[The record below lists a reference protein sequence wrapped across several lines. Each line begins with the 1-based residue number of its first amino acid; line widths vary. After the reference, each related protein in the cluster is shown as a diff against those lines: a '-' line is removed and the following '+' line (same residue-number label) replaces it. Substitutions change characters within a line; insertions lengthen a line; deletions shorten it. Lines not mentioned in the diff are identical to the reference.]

1 VCWEESAQ
9 GCGLIGLTSRIR
21 CLRNDSGM
29 EGDWEQHADRLAAA
43 SLAAGD
49 ATGWFEELYAA
60 GRAGSVAMPWSREQ
74 PHPLLADWTRE
85 RRPDGTGLRAV
96 VVGCGLGADAEH
108 VAALGY
114 DTVAFDVSST
124 GVDLARDWHP
134 GTAVRY
140 VVADLLALP
149 PAWVGAFDLVVEV
162 YTVQAL
168 PEPPRRRAIGEV
180 GRLVAPGGT
189 LVVVA
194 ASRGAADPVP
204 DGPPWPLTRDEVEA
218 FAAGGLT
225 TVRIDH
231 VPDRDDPAFARWL
244 AEYRRR

>member
-1 VCWEESAQ
+1 VQE
-9 GCGLIGLTSRIR
+9 
-21 CLRNDSGM
+21 
-29 EGDWEQHADRLAAA
+29 DWEQHAERLAEQ

-49 ATGWFEELYAA
+49 ATGWFEQLYAA
-60 GRAGSVAMPWSREQ
+60 GRAGSVAMPWSREH
-74 PHPLLADWTRE
+74 PHPLLAAWTRE
-85 RRPDGTGLRAV
+85 RALDGSGLRAV

-124 GVDLARDWHP
+124 GVDLARSRHP

-140 VVADLLALP
+140 VVADLLPLP
-149 PAWVGAFDLVVEV
+149 PDWSAAFDLVVEV

-168 PEPPRRRAIGEV
+168 PDPLRRRAIGEAA
-180 GRLVAPGGT
+180 GLVAPGGT

-194 ASRGAADPVP
+194 AARGEADPAP

-218 FAAGGLT
+218 FAADRLT
-225 TVRIDH
+225 PVRIDRI
-231 VPDRDDPAFARWL
+231 PDQDDPAFRQWL
-244 AEYRRR
+244 AEFQA

>member
-1 VCWEESAQ
+1 VQE
-9 GCGLIGLTSRIR
+9 
-21 CLRNDSGM
+21 
-29 EGDWEQHADRLAAA
+29 DWEQHAGRLAER

-49 ATGWFEELYAA
+49 ATGWFEQLYAA
-60 GRAGSVAMPWSREQ
+60 GHAGSVAMPWSREH
-74 PHPLLADWTRE
+74 PHPLLATWTRE
-85 RRPDGTGLRAV
+85 RALDGTGLRAV

-124 GVDLARDWHP
+124 GIDLARSRHP

-149 PAWVGAFDLVVEV
+149 VDWNAAFDLVVEV

-168 PEPPRRRAIGEV
+168 PDPPRRRAISDVAGLV
-180 GRLVAPGGT
+180 GPGGT

-194 ASRGAADPVP
+194 AARDDADPAP
-204 DGPPWPLTRDEVEA
+204 DGPPWPLTRDEVES
-218 FAAGGLT
+218 FAAHRLT
-225 TVRIDH
+225 PVRIDRI
-231 VPDRDDPAFARWL
+231 PDQDDPAFGRWL
-244 AEYRRR
+244 AEFRHPAAR